1 MKKYCLFVVVL
12 TIFTIGTAMADYIP
26 AYSNVGET
34 GSSFTGSQVS
44 MGTTSSYN
52 PGGMSYSIGLSGVG
66 TASAWINARVMEGR
80 TGATFDQI
88 RNGLGSYSPG
98 FWNFDTGDVSPRNAF
113 MQGVDISYSERT
125 TASGIIK
132 EFSKSMSITDGI
144 RLF

>member
-1 MKKYCLFVVVL
+1 MNRYCLLIMVL
-12 TIFTIGTAMADYIP
+12 AIFTVGTAMAEYIP
-26 AYSNVGET
+26 AYSNVGEM

-44 MGTTSSYN
+44 MGTTSNFYS
-52 PGGMSYSIGLSGVG
+52 GGMGYSISLSGVG
-66 TASAWINARVMEGR
+66 TASSWINAHIMEGR

-88 RNGLGSYSPG
+88 RNGFGSYSPG

-132 EFSKSMSITDGI
+132 EFSKSMSITDG
-144 RLF
+144 FGFF